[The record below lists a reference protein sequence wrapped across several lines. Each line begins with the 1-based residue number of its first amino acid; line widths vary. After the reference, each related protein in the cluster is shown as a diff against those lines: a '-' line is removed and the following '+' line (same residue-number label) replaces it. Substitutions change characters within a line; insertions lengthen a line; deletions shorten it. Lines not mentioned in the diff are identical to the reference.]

1 MKAGNLV
8 KHTLSDDARGV
19 ILAAGTNY
27 KGVPFFV
34 VDWLTKEGAVA
45 KRNTPDELI
54 LVEVP
59 NNE

>member
-8 KHTLSDDARGV
+8 KHALSDNARGV
-19 ILAAGTNY
+19 ILSEGTNY
-27 KGVPFFV
+27 KGVRFFV

-54 LVEVP
+54 VVEAP